1 MCAAIES
8 IALVE
13 EDSTE
18 IRIELNE
25 SEIETLCIQFSPNEV
40 RQAASV
46 SLSSESV

>member
-25 SEIETLCIQFSPNEV
+25 SDSIETLCIQFSPSEV
-40 RQAASV
+40 RWLPQ
-46 SLSSESV
+46 